1 MSDHALIAPSSAA
14 AIVACP
20 ARVLM
25 CAGIGRHMD
34 GDTEVRDQGTAAHEV
49 AEIWSVQGLMP
60 EVGNPTSNGV
70 LVTEHMQQTAM
81 AWRDHVSSWGIP
93 AHFERKYTIPQ
104 VPRCHGTADGSGVD
118 IAQRVIRVADLKYGY
133 RAVEPLCHQLACYAG
148 GVAADAG
155 LPLDETTT
163 VHLSIYQP
171 RAWHR
176 AGPLRTVTVTGA
188 QVAELLREVADAAYQ
203 ALSPEPEAR
212 PGTHCATCAGRTRCK
227 AGREYAHNFAL
238 PVAGQDP
245 LPPEYAE
252 QELLFLQKRAAV
264 LNAYVAGLALEM
276 EHHITAG
283 YRSPVY
289 ELKRS
294 SGALEWVPELV
305 EDVRRVAQFMGH
317 NIDAPRALMTPTQA
331 RPLLGPVVDVYA
343 RRGAAKTKLSLLPP
357 PEKLFPKRS
366 N

>member
-34 GDTEVRDQGTAAHEV
+34 GDTEVRDQGTAAHWV
-49 AEIWSVQGLMP
+49 AEMWCVHGVLP
-60 EVGNPTSNGV
+60 EVGELAPNGIA
-70 LVTEHMQQTAM
+70 VTEHMQQTAR
-81 AWRDHVSSWGIP
+81 AWYDHAQQFGTAP
-93 AHFERKYTIPQ
+93 QFERKFTVPQ
-104 VPRCHGTADGSGVD
+104 VPRCFGTSDASAALLDTVWIS
-118 IAQRVIRVADLKYGY
+118 DLKYGY
-133 RAVEPLCHQLACYAG
+133 GFVDVWPNYQLACYAG
-148 GVAADAG
+148 GVAAHWG
-155 LPLDETTT
+155 IPLDETTT

-305 EDVRRVAQFMGH
+305 EDVRRVAEFMGH

-331 RPLLGPVVDVYA
+331 RAKLGPVVDVFA